1 MHQNKSEKRS
11 NKRTKRNKL
20 NKLKSKKEKKG
31 RKVVTFLSSKLLQK
45 FNQSFWRL
53 KLNWSPNLSQIVDQN
68 EILFEANILFY
79 SA

>member
-1 MHQNKSEKRS
+1 MNPNKGQSLIQYIIENAKKKIQKMHQNKSEKRS

-45 FNQSFWRL
+45 FNQSF
-53 KLNWSPNLSQIVDQN
+53 
-68 EILFEANILFY
+68 
-79 SA
+79 